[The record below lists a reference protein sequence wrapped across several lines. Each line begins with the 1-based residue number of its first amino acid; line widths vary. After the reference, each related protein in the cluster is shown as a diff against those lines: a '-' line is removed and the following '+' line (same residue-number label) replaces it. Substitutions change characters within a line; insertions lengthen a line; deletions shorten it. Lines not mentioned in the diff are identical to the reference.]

1 MLCMGTACAGLKDT
15 LVLCEVPFNT
25 VRKASCHTYVKG
37 QRAFKP
43 PSSKVIWWC
52 FQREFLAV
60 SVIKVK
66 GTLCLNVH
74 LQV

>member
-43 PSSKVIWWC
+43 PSSKVINC
-52 FQREFLAV
+52 A
-60 SVIKVK
+60 
-66 GTLCLNVH
+66 CC
-74 LQV
+74 